1 MTLDL
6 FIMRIKVVVFGIL
19 CLHLERINK
28 CQTVG
33 EVIAANREG
42 HDPKLHKLLSTHI
55 FPYQGLLF

>member
-1 MTLDL
+1 
-6 FIMRIKVVVFGIL
+6 MRIKVVVFGIL
-19 CLHLERINK
+19 CLNLERINK

-33 EVIAANREG
+33 EVIAANRER